1 MSVLYYVNLE
11 QLYLKD
17 MLAFVVY
24 LKLIINKENNK
35 NIFLIFNNFFLV
47 FFNVMMMTNKY
58 SLLFKKIDDNVITL
72 TRNTLYKKIFTSLNV
87 KLKLKTVLVLFSKL
101 NSL

>member
-1 MSVLYYVNLE
+1 VLYYVNLE

-72 TRNTLYKKIFTSLNV
+72 TRNTLYKKNFTSLNV